1 LAFLESRASPA
12 ALGQAM
18 AAFRVPEPRSRT
30 ATGYITRRGFP
41 HYPNFIEGFPGVACS
56 DSDNPASYDAWVEAG
71 AQADAAHGYF
81 GRIWT
86 WASSICAEWPGQ
98 DDDRYTGPFD
108 TATGNPVLVVGA
120 RWDPATRYQ
129 GAVIADDLLPNSAL
143 LTVNSWG
150 HTSLFTSACADE
162 AVAAY
167 LISVTTPAPGTVC
180 EQDLVPW
187 VDFGVPVP

>member
-1 LAFLESRASPA
+1 
-12 ALGQAM
+12 
-18 AAFRVPEPRSRT
+18 
-30 ATGYITRRGFP
+30 
-41 HYPNFIEGFPGVACS
+41 
-56 DSDNPASYDAWVEAG
+56 
-71 AQADAAHGYF
+71 
-81 GRIWT
+81 
-86 WASSICAEWPGQ
+86 
-98 DDDRYTGPFD
+98 
-108 TATGNPVLVVGA
+108 VVGA
-120 RWDPATRYQ
+120 RWDPATRYH

-167 LISVTTPAPGTVC
+167 LISMTTPAPGTVC